1 LGPRIGLVCFG
12 AGMGS
17 GMAYSECR
25 FIYDK
30 NYKFDTKVVAEVEV
44 ETLKTEK

>member
-1 LGPRIGLVCFG
+1 
-12 AGMGS
+12 MGS

-44 ETLKTEK
+44 EALKTEK